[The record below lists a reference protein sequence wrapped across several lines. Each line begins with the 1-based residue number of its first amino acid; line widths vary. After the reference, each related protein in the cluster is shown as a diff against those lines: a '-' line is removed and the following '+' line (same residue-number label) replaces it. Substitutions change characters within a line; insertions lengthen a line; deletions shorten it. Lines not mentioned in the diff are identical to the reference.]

1 MTKTIIQIGVFFIL
15 AGCLGPGYK
24 WVNPEFPLGQMED
37 QFILDKGACMAEAN
51 SSYPDPYPVQDPEET
66 YYECMDYY
74 REQETYVVITEEG
87 RKVYRAVRDNPYLCR
102 PSRQA
107 REQYRMYESE
117 LRQQGNNRA
126 KYVNSCLAIK
136 GWQQI
141 PVEPNSQ

>member
-1 MTKTIIQIGVFFIL
+1 MIRIILQTGIL
-15 AGCLGPGYK
+15 LTLSGCAPGYI
-24 WVNPEFPLGQMED
+24 WINNEYTATQMKD
-37 QFILDKGACMAEAN
+37 QLVVDRGSCSWEAN
-51 SSYPDPYPVQDPEET
+51 ESYPDPYPVQDPDDA
-66 YYECMDYY
+66 YYECMAYY

-107 REQYRMYESE
+107 REEFRTYEYE
-117 LRQQGNNRA
+117 LMQQRNNRA

-141 PVEPNSQ
+141 PLE

>member
-1 MTKTIIQIGVFFIL
+1 MIKIIIQTGIIL
-15 AGCLGPGYK
+15 TLTGCLGPGYK
-24 WVNPEFPLGQMED
+24 WINPEFTVEQMED
-37 QFILDKGACMAEAN
+37 QFILDKGACMGEAN
-51 SSYPDPYPVQDPEET
+51 TSYPDPYPVQDPEEA

-107 REQYRMYESE
+107 RDDYRAYEYE
-117 LRQQGNNRA
+117 LMQQKNNRA

-141 PVEPNSQ
+141 PVE